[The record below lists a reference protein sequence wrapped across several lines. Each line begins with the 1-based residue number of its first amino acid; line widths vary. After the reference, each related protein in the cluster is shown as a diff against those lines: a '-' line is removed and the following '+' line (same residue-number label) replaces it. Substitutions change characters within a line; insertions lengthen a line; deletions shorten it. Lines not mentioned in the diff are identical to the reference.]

1 MKALILLFSVL
12 FATMSFAQVPSYVPA
27 NGLLGWWPFNGNA
40 NDESGNGNNGIVSGA
55 TLTTDLNGD
64 ANSAYIFDGINDY
77 INAGDFY
84 NFNNSNFTISV
95 WLVQIGPTSNALV
108 SKREVN
114 GYGNWWH
121 LTLNNFMI
129 SASNNGPSLLL
140 APLHENF
147 NKYTWTNYTI
157 TREGNVISFF
167 ANGILSSQDI
177 LSTTYN
183 MNNNANLIFGSLFYD
198 GAYGDF
204 HNGKLDD
211 IGIWNRALTDCE
223 IQNLYTST
231 NPTNTITTATACN
244 SYTWNGTTYSTS
256 GVYAGTTTNCVTE
269 YLNLTITPSS
279 TNTTTATACDS
290 YTWNGTNYS
299 ESGVYTGTTANCVT
313 ESLNLTITPSST
325 NTTSETA
332 CDSYLWNGTNYSE
345 SGVYTGT
352 TTNCVTESLDL
363 TITPSSTNT
372 TTATACDSYTWNGT
386 NYSESGVYTGTTA
399 NCITESLNLTITPS
413 STNTTPIS
421 ACNSYAWNGQTY
433 TQSGVYTGTTANC
446 VTESL
451 DLTITPSFT
460 NTTTASA
467 CDSYVWNGTSYSTSG
482 VYSGTTTNCVTE
494 SLDLTITQTFSDTT
508 IAIAC
513 DSYTWNGQTYTESG
527 TYTGITENC
536 ITQSLK
542 LTINPSTSSSIS
554 QTALDSYTW
563 PVNNQTYTTTG
574 AYTVVIP
581 NASGCD
587 STITLNLTMSFTG
600 INDLSYSKLSVYPNP
615 TNADFT
621 ITGLELVGT
630 VSSLSLT
637 DMNGKVVKVL
647 DPKATKFSMA
657 SIKPGV
663 YFLNII
669 SGNKQ
674 EVLKIVKE

>member
-1 MKALILLFSVL
+1 MKTLILLFSVL
-12 FATMSFAQVPSYVPA
+12 FTTMSFTQVPSYVPA

-40 NDESGNGNNGIVSGA
+40 NDESGNGNNGTVSGA
-55 TLTTDLNGD
+55 TLTTDLYGD

-95 WLVQIGPTSNALV
+95 WFVQIGPTSNALI

-114 GYGNWWH
+114 GLGNWWH
-121 LTLNNFMI
+121 LTLNTFLI
-129 SASNNGPSLLL
+129 SASNNGPFLWL

-183 MNNNANLIFGSLFYD
+183 MNNNANLIFGSLFFD

-231 NPTNTITTATACN
+231 NPTNLTSQTACD
-244 SYTWNGTTYSTS
+244 SYTWNGTNYTAS
-256 GVYAGTTTNCVTE
+256 GVYTGTTTNCVTE
-269 YLNLTITPSS
+269 FLNLTITPSS
-279 TNTTTATACDS
+279 TNTTSETTCDS
-290 YTWNGTNYS
+290 YTWNGTSYS

-313 ESLNLTITPSST
+313 ESLNLTI
-325 NTTSETA
+325 
-332 CDSYLWNGTNYSE
+332 
-345 SGVYTGT
+345 
-352 TTNCVTESLDL
+352 
-363 TITPSSTNT
+363 IPSSTNT
-372 TTATACDSYTWNGT
+372 TTATACDSYLWNGT
-386 NYSESGVYTGTTA
+386 SYSESGVY
-399 NCITESLNLTITPS
+399 I
-413 STNTTPIS
+413 
-421 ACNSYAWNGQTY
+421 
-433 TQSGVYTGTTANC
+433 GTTANC

-451 DLTITPSFT
+451 
-460 NTTTASA
+460 N
-467 CDSYVWNGTSYSTSG
+467 
-482 VYSGTTTNCVTE
+482 
-494 SLDLTITQTFSDTT
+494 LTITQTFSDTT

-513 DSYTWNGQTYTESG
+513 DSYTWNGTTYTTSGVYAGTTANCVTESLNLTISPSSTNTTIATACDSYTWNGTTYSASGVYTGTTANCVTESLNLTITQTFSDTTIVIACDSYTWNGTTYTESG

-563 PVNNQTYTTTG
+563 LVNNQTYTTTG
-574 AYTVVIP
+574 AYTTVIP
-581 NASGCD
+581 NTSGCD

-600 INDLSYSKLSVYPNP
+600 INDLSASKLSIYPNP
-615 TNADFT
+615 TNGDFT

-630 VSSLSLT
+630 VSSLTLT

-647 DPKATKFSMA
+647 DTKATKFSMA

-669 SGNKQ
+669 SGNKE

>member
-1 MKALILLFSVL
+1 MKTLILLFSVL
-12 FATMSFAQVPSYVPA
+12 FTTMSFTQVPSYVPA

-40 NDESGNGNNGIVSGA
+40 HDESGNGNNGTVSGA
-55 TLTTDLNGD
+55 TLTTDLYGD

-95 WLVQIGPTSNALV
+95 WFVQIGPTSNALI

-114 GYGNWWH
+114 GLGNWWH
-121 LTLNNFMI
+121 LTLNTFLI
-129 SASNNGPSLLL
+129 SASNNGPFLWL

-183 MNNNANLIFGSLFYD
+183 MNNNANLIFGSLFFD

-231 NPTNTITTATACN
+231 NPTNLTSQTACD
-244 SYTWNGTTYSTS
+244 SYTWNGTNYTAS
-256 GVYAGTTTNCVTE
+256 GVYTGTTTNCVTE
-269 YLNLTITPSS
+269 FLNLTITPSS
-279 TNTTTATACDS
+279 TNTTSETTCDS
-290 YTWNGTNYS
+290 YTWNGTSYS

-313 ESLNLTITPSST
+313 ESLNLTI
-325 NTTSETA
+325 
-332 CDSYLWNGTNYSE
+332 
-345 SGVYTGT
+345 
-352 TTNCVTESLDL
+352 
-363 TITPSSTNT
+363 IPSSTNT
-372 TTATACDSYTWNGT
+372 TTATACDSYLWNGT
-386 NYSESGVYTGTTA
+386 SYSESGVY
-399 NCITESLNLTITPS
+399 I
-413 STNTTPIS
+413 
-421 ACNSYAWNGQTY
+421 
-433 TQSGVYTGTTANC
+433 GTTANC

-451 DLTITPSFT
+451 
-460 NTTTASA
+460 N
-467 CDSYVWNGTSYSTSG
+467 
-482 VYSGTTTNCVTE
+482 
-494 SLDLTITQTFSDTT
+494 LTITQTFSDTT
-508 IAIAC
+508 IVIAC
-513 DSYTWNGQTYTESG
+513 DSYTWNGTTYTESG

-563 PVNNQTYTTTG
+563 LVNNQTYTTTG
-574 AYTVVIP
+574 AYTTVIP
-581 NASGCD
+581 NTSGCD

-600 INDLSYSKLSVYPNP
+600 INDLSASKLSIYPNP
-615 TNADFT
+615 TNGDFT

-630 VSSLSLT
+630 VSSLTLT

-647 DPKATKFSMA
+647 DTKATKFSMA

-669 SGNKQ
+669 SGNKE